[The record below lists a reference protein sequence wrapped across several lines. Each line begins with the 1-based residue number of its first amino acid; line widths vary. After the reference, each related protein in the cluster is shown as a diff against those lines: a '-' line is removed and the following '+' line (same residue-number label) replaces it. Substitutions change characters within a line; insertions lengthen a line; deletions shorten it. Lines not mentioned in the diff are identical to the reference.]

1 MRNFK
6 GNPELALEFEY
17 LLRLG
22 HKRKDTDKIPVLFE
36 NLTPTKLDGSNV
48 PGCEIFMGIQ
58 IWNQNLNIRSA

>member
-6 GNPELALEFEY
+6 GNPDLALEFEY

-36 NLTPTKLDGSNV
+36 NLTPTKLMVQMFLDAKFSGES
-48 PGCEIFMGIQ
+48 
-58 IWNQNLNIRSA
+58 RSDVRM